1 MFIENSVASGALPR
15 KSALVT
21 EPLASEPTFVGLML
35 IAPLPAMMPATCVPW
50 PSVSVESFGM
60 TRVGPAGPPAAVP
73 VAVKSGC
80 VASMPVS
87 FTATSTFKP
96 VKPSQSLVLPEVVSG
111 ETPSVT
117 RDKSF
122 AATRWC
128 AGSKICT
135 PGSCASAVQSA
146 GASTRSTG
154 PNAER
159 SRPMIFAPSFS
170 RINSV
175 AGASAAKR
183 PRFNA
188 VPGGNG
194 SCATARP
201 SSDGC
206 NL

>member
-1 MFIENSVASGALPR
+1 
-15 KSALVT
+15 
-21 EPLASEPTFVGLML
+21 
-35 IAPLPAMMPATCVPW
+35 
-50 PSVSVESFGM
+50 
-60 TRVGPAGPPAAVP
+60 
-73 VAVKSGC
+73 
-80 VASMPVS
+80 MPVS

-135 PGSCASAVQSA
+135 PGSCASAVQFV

-154 PNAER
+154 PN
-159 SRPMIFAPSFS
+159 RPMIFAPRFSISF
-170 RINSV
+170 SV

-194 SCATARP
+194 SCTTAKP